1 MPSMTT
7 YNFGENVLV
16 GFSHTALQDIS
27 KSPAL
32 ILYNSG
38 GDQDILIARIT
49 TQEYTTGTDYKI
61 VEWKRCG
68 LLVESFI
75 RISKLATIEKKYVI
89 KPLGTLAESEINTV
103 QSIIKRCSGFELLY
117 QT

>member
-1 MPSMTT
+1 MTT
-7 YNFGENVLV
+7 YNFGEIVLV
-16 GFSHTALQDIS
+16 GFPHTDLQDIS
-27 KSPAL
+27 KRPAL
-32 ILYNSG
+32 ILYDS

-75 RISKLATIEKKYVI
+75 RISKQATIEKKCVI

-103 QSIIKRCSGFELLY
+103 KSIIKKMFKF
-117 QT
+117 